1 VGLRFNPPPGWPPVP
16 EGFTPQPGWQ
26 PDPSWPPL
34 PLGWQLWVN
43 DDQPPAGAAQATNP
57 GQPSAPPLPADGW
70 GGQYGGAGTPSYG
83 DPNTPYRSSPG
94 IPYGTPYGVP
104 GRPPATGPTSG
115 WAVASF
121 VTGLLSVVVLSV
133 IFAFIALSRI
143 KRRGQRGRGL
153 AIAGLALSCFWVVI
167 LVAAIV
173 AVNTGKATRSAT
185 TGVIT
190 HRGHISAF
198 SLRVGDCF
206 DNPARAESVNTVIA
220 IPCDQPHNAQIYAK
234 FKLTGS
240 DFSYPGAAAVA
251 GMARSGCNARM
262 GSLNK
267 SMTTTAMTVRILLP
281 EKTSW
286 AAGQRTV
293 SCMVA
298 NPTATLTTSLL
309 NSAPAA
315 G

>member
-1 VGLRFNPPPGWPPVP
+1 MGLRFNPPPGWPPVP

-26 PDPSWPPL
+26 PDPSWPP
-34 PLGWQLWVN
+34 PPPGWQLWVN
-43 DDQPPAGAAQATNP
+43 EDQLPADAPQAINP
-57 GQPSAPPLPADGW
+57 GQPSASPLPADGR
-70 GGQYGGAGTPSYG
+70 GGQYGAGTPSYG
-83 DPNTPYRSSPG
+83 DPNTPYGSSPG

-115 WAVASF
+115 WAIASF
-121 VTGLLSVVVLSV
+121 VTGLLSVAVLSV

-173 AVNTGKATRSAT
+173 AVNTGKATRSAA

-190 HRGHISAF
+190 HRGHINAF
-198 SLRVGDCF
+198 SLRIGDCF
-206 DNPARAESVNTVIA
+206 DNPARAQSVNTVIA

-240 DFSYPGAAAVA
+240 DFSYPGAAVVA

-262 GSLNK
+262 GSVDK
-267 SMTTTAMTVRILLP
+267 SMTTSAMTVRILLP

-286 AAGQRTV
+286 VAGQRTV